1 MWSFKKLKFKKK
13 APPESAKRGL
23 GNVWSYYP
31 NARFGIFRRVLLAFM
46 IITIIPVLVLGV
58 YTLKIIN
65 SAGDEI
71 VTRTTTTLNRK
82 TRDALELQ
90 AVLTAQSLS
99 DFLKRCETDLLY
111 LKEMPRRPDVYVTFS
126 RQNKGEI
133 WIRTGTN
140 KNPGQLHKF
149 IPLYREVAFIDAR
162 GNEKIKII
170 NNRIARVAELKNVR
184 DPQNTTYRCEH
195 YFEAARRLPDGGI
208 YVSHLNGFYV
218 TRREQL
224 RGEERI
230 ETAIE
235 GKRYQGV
242 IRFATPV
249 YEKGRF
255 AGVLELALDHRHLME
270 FTQHILPLQKQRI
283 VFPDYYSGN
292 YAFMFD
298 DEGWIITHPKYW
310 DIRGVDSRGR
320 LVPAY
325 TSLTSARDLKIG
337 RMPFNLDSAGFIH
350 ENYPFVARQVRKRQS
365 GSVVT
370 TNVGGITKIMAYAPI
385 LYDSG
390 SYKKY
395 GIFGGITIGAEI
407 QSFHLPAYFI
417 GNSIRYALQSVR
429 QNLIWMVAALL
440 LISLIVSWF
449 FSRGITKPVLAIM
462 SAARE
467 IAFGAPGKAIQ
478 VNRRDE
484 IGVLAMVFNFMSYE
498 LKKSRKALLN
508 SYNQLKKSKTET
520 ENYARDLE
528 YQIKI
533 FKSIQ
538 RISNILGSTF
548 DMNRV
553 IKLILQNCV
562 EGVGFDRA
570 ILYLLD
576 EQGEYLECK
585 ETHGFTA
592 EGETYARR
600 SRYHLQHFDCIETRV
615 AREGR
620 IIFVEDFSRYKAATE
635 LDKKIRKYGRSNAFV
650 FVPLKV
656 KEKIIGILG
665 ADKLRSAKAI
675 SELDINSLQIL
686 ANQASRVIENTRLY
700 QEVMR
705 QRNFVQDVFR
715 NMINGVIT
723 VNSEGRITSSNRAA
737 RQILA
742 ADKRDLNGLN
752 VWKLFGSNRRGM
764 EEIRQ
769 RLQQRGVYHGYNL
782 KFQSGD
788 EIKYLT
794 INASLMKRDHP
805 ESGESIIIIEDVTE
819 KKYLDEHLQRMER
832 LASLGRFAAG
842 IAHEIRNPLTGV
854 SLFLDDLHD
863 SIADKP
869 EIARL
874 ITMALSE
881 IERLE
886 NLTQEV
892 LNYANPDRGA
902 YRMTDLNELIQST
915 LQFVDK
921 QCRQSGIKV
930 QVAFDERLPELYLN
944 PEKIRQALL
953 NIFLNSIQVMPE
965 GGRLVVQTRFLK
977 DYFIFQVF
985 EDLNESRPDTWAEI
999 SVSDSGPG
1007 ISAEEAEKI
1016 FEPFY
1021 SKNKEGTG
1029 LGLSTTQSIISEHH
1043 GQIEVSGNPDGGATF
1058 TIYLP
1063 VLQKN
1068 EIVTLGEHT
1077 DDRQKHTHRG

>member
-1 MWSFKKLKFKKK
+1 MWLFNKLKSKKK
-13 APPESAKRGL
+13 SHEEPSKRHL
-23 GNVWSYYP
+23 GNIWSYYP
-31 NARFGIFRRVLLAFM
+31 NARFGIFRRVLLAFL

-58 YTLKIIN
+58 YTLKTIN

-71 VTRTTTTLNRK
+71 VKRTTTTLNRK

-90 AVLTAQSLS
+90 AVLTAQSMS
-99 DFLKRCETDLLY
+99 DFLKRCEKDLLY
-111 LKEMPRRPDVYVTFS
+111 LKELPRRSGVYLTFS
-126 RQNKGEI
+126 RQNEGEI

-140 KNPGQLHKF
+140 KNPGQLHEL
-149 IPLYREVAFIDAR
+149 IPLYKEVAFIDAN
-162 GNEKIKII
+162 GNEKIKIK
-170 NNRIARVAELKNVR
+170 NNHIVPVSELKNVR
-184 DPQNTTYRCEH
+184 EPQNTAYRCER
-195 YFEAARRLPDGGI
+195 YFEGARRLPEGQI

-218 TRREQL
+218 TRQEQL

-235 GKRYQGV
+235 GRRYDGV

-249 YEKGRF
+249 FENGRF
-255 AGVLELALDHRHLME
+255 IGVLALALDHRHLME
-270 FTQHILPLQKQRI
+270 FTQHLLPLQKRRI
-283 VFPDYYSGN
+283 LFPSYYSGN

-298 DEGWIITHPKYW
+298 DEGWIITHPKFW
-310 DIRGVDSRGR
+310 DIRGVDTEGH

-325 TSLTSARDLKIG
+325 TSLTSAEDLKIG

-350 ENYPFVARQVRKRQS
+350 DNYPFVARQVRKRQA

-385 LYDSG
+385 LFNSG
-390 SYKKY
+390 PYKKF
-395 GIFGGITIGAEI
+395 GVFGGITIGAEI

-417 GNSIRYALQSVR
+417 GNSIRYALQSLR
-429 QNLIWMVAALL
+429 QNLMWLVAALL

-449 FSRGITKPVLAIM
+449 FSRGITKPVLTIM

-467 IAFGAPGKAIQ
+467 IAFGSPGKAIH
-478 VNRRDE
+478 VDRRDE

-498 LKKSRKALLN
+498 LKKSREALLN

-562 EGVGFDRA
+562 ESVGFDRA

-576 EQGEYLECK
+576 EKGEYLECK

-592 EGETYARR
+592 EGEKYARR
-600 SRYHLQHFDCIETRV
+600 SKYHLQHFDCIETRV

-620 IIFVEDFSRYKAATE
+620 IIFVDDFSKYSTATE
-635 LDKKIRKYGRSNAFV
+635 LDKKIRSYGRSNSFV

-665 ADKLRSAKAI
+665 ADKLRSARQI
-675 SELDINSLQIL
+675 SELDINSLQVL

-700 QEVMR
+700 QEVMH

-737 RQILA
+737 RQILTA
-742 ADKRDLNGLN
+742 GKHELNGQN
-752 VWKLFGSNRRGM
+752 VWELFGNNRPGM
-764 EEIRQ
+764 EEIQ
-769 RLQQRGVYHGYNL
+769 KRLQQRGFYHGYNL
-782 KFQSGD
+782 KFRSGD

-794 INASLMKRDHP
+794 INASVMNRDNP
-805 ESGESIIIIEDVTE
+805 VSGESIIIIEDVTE
-819 KKYLDEHLQRMER
+819 KKYMDEHLQRMER

-869 EIARL
+869 DIARL
-874 ITMALSE
+874 VTMALSE

-902 YRMTDLNELIQST
+902 YRMTDFNELIRST

-921 QCRQSGIKV
+921 QCRQAAIKV
-930 QVAFDERLPELYLN
+930 HVEFDERLPDLYLN
-944 PEKIRQALL
+944 PEKVRQALL
-953 NIFLNSIQVMPE
+953 NLFLNSIQVMPD
-965 GGRLVVQTRFLK
+965 GGMLSVRTRFLK

-985 EDLNESRPDTWAEI
+985 EDLNENHPDMWAEVA
-999 SVSDSGPG
+999 VSDSGPG

-1043 GQIEVSGNPDGGATF
+1043 GQIEVSGNPGGGATF

-1063 VLQKN
+1063 VLPKMK
-1068 EIVTLGEHT
+1068 L
-1077 DDRQKHTHRG
+1077 